1 MRVCLRLAAMPLM
14 VSVLAWTGAAQSSR
28 VPDTSARKSSRVSL
42 SVTAGYVAPQSKQ
55 SLTQFWKGGP
65 GASVCLLMRAA
76 PGFWVGTGLDVSALW
91 FKKSSF
97 AEAYPS
103 VEVQAKN
110 MAWVNLYLLSRYG
123 FIPGGSVHPYIQVA
137 IGGSRL
143 SGAEYKEVID
153 SVRVT
158 YYEVP
163 ARTRM
168 ALTCTGGLE
177 IPVAR
182 GFSFLAEAAMRYVH
196 NDPNMGIGL
205 LISGGARIT
214 L

>member
-1 MRVCLRLAAMPLM
+1 MRVCLRHAAMTLM
-14 VSVLAWTGAAQSSR
+14 VSVLACTGAAQSAHG
-28 VPDTSARKSSRVSL
+28 PDTSARRSSRVSL
-42 SVTAGYVAPQSKQ
+42 AIMAGYVAPQSKH
-55 SLTQFWKGGP
+55 SLTQFWEGGP

-91 FKKSSF
+91 FLRSRF
-97 AEAYPS
+97 GEAYPS
-103 VEVQAKN
+103 VEVKAKH

-123 FIPGGSVHPYIQVA
+123 FIPRGSVHPYIQVA

-182 GFSFLAEAAMRYVH
+182 GFSFLAEAAVRYVH